1 MPVFQTAQSPR
12 LVVVHMHGIQLSA
25 VYVEWCFTMQV
36 VSLQDN
42 GIMLR
47 SGTVI
52 FDINT
57 MFFHKSA

>member
-1 MPVFQTAQSPR
+1 MVFYYASCLTADPF
-12 LVVVHMHGIQLSA
+12 A
-25 VYVEWCFTMQV
+25 FAE
-36 VSLQDN
+36 QDN